1 MGFREAILGEAEHYW
16 NNSFTAD
23 ERKKYQKYWDHDY
36 KIAKDNLY
44 SDKIVET
51 TLGKFRSGNFH
62 ESFRKPHNDAY
73 AETLRKDYEQR
84 YKTDNE
90 YTAAESTI
98 RAESTTSAQ
107 RAAQTGVPSIDNM
120 STESDKDTETKRRR
134 NKARGKR
141 GFVVARE
148 SGQGIN
154 I

>member
-1 MGFREAILGEAEHYW
+1 MAYF
-16 NNSFTAD
+16 D
-23 ERKKYQKYWDHDY
+23 
-36 KIAKDNLY
+36 
-44 SDKIVET
+44 
-51 TLGKFRSGNFH
+51 
-62 ESFRKPHNDAY
+62 SFRRDAEKEFNKRKTNY
-73 AETLRKDYEQR
+73 SFDDFYKEYTSKDYWKKQAGHDGIGQMTSHAVFYHDIGEKENFR
-84 YKTDNE
+84 KAMNIDLDNWIKRQDL
-90 YTAAESTI
+90 ANNPPPVAESTI
-98 RAESTTSAQ
+98 QAESTTSAQ